1 MSYMTEIGEVL
12 GKQLMKFVT
21 LNRYQLAGQV
31 ANLAFWC
38 DELQHCLSVIDGYR
52 TRFTRHEDRGDEACG
67 RTSDDRIHIGPR

>member
-21 LNRYQLAGQV
+21 LNRHQLAGQA

-38 DELQHCLSVIDGYR
+38 
-52 TRFTRHEDRGDEACG
+52 
-67 RTSDDRIHIGPR
+67 